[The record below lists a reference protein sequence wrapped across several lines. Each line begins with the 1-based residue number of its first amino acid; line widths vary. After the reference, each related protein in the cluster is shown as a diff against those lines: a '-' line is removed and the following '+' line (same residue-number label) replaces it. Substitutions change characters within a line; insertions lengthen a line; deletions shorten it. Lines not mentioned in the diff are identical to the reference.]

1 MFGVLARFAVPL
13 ITVVLILGGV
23 GLARASLDDLAV
35 AQSLASSPTPLLG
48 PINSL
53 GRSGWDCAP
62 EKAARAATP
71 MRAELLS
78 DQGK

>member
-1 MFGVLARFAVPL
+1 LIPVAV
-13 ITVVLILGGV
+13 VVLIAGGA
-23 GLARASLDDLAV
+23 GLARASLDQVSV
-35 AQSLASSPTPLLG
+35 AESMTSSVPALLG